1 MKNERLQRL
10 IKESGL
16 SYKRAAEMIGA
27 KLTTISGWVNG
38 CNLENSTKFY
48 DLCKVMGWNPE
59 YIISGRGEK
68 MISQVSESTNNY
80 GNNTNDLE
88 FLKKTVKEKEYI
100 IELLQDKIA
109 MLEEKYGEGKSQRK
123 PKVSSG

>member
-1 MKNERLQRL
+1 MKNERLQRM
-10 IKESGL
+10 IKESGMT
-16 SYKRAAEMIGA
+16 YEKAAALIDS
-27 KLTTISGWVNG
+27 KFTTISGWVNG
-38 CNLENSTKFY
+38 GNLHNSTKFY
-48 DLCKVMGWNPE
+48 DLCKLMGWNPE